1 MESSRGKGLAVVH
14 QHLVQAHLE
23 IAHGNS
29 TVARI
34 MFSNVVMVRVVMP
47 SPKDGVAA
55 ADGKGGRSARI
66 ISQRCATIKGVVATT
81 AAAALVGVISLG
93 TVVGHAAVDFP
104 GFPNSFQHCGDLD
117 SLVVSKPLVLC
128 GCAFSPTTFFIF
140 GRRFAEAYGLS
151 ELRFV
156 SLAAP
161 CQELLDA
168 CSFSVWDERPAVLLA
183 M

>member
-1 MESSRGKGLAVVH
+1 MENGRENGLAM
-14 QHLVQAHLE
+14 HLAQAHLG
-23 IAHGNS
+23 IALGSS

-34 MFSNVVMVRVVMP
+34 MFSNVVMVRAAMR
-47 SPKDGVAA
+47 SLKDGVAA
-55 ADGKGGRSARI
+55 HPVSSGRNAPR
-66 ISQRCATIKGVVATT
+66 ISQRCVGIESVVATT

-93 TVVGHAAVDFP
+93 TVVGHAAVDFL

-140 GRRFAEAYGLS
+140 GRSFAEAYGLS
-151 ELRFV
+151 ELWFV

>member
-47 SPKDGVAA
+47 SPKDGIAA

-81 AAAALVGVISLG
+81 AAAQLADAISLDMVAGRAAVKEIGLVFSPLRLVAASSTIQSSLVTRGVRGVRVWPNHDFFMLSVISI
-93 TVVGHAAVDFP
+93 FMP
-104 GFPNSFQHCGDLD
+104 RCGEFDNM
-117 SLVVSKPLVLC
+117 VVSRDPLGAWGAC
-128 GCAFSPTTFFIF
+128 
-140 GRRFAEAYGLS
+140 
-151 ELRFV
+151 
-156 SLAAP
+156 LA
-161 CQELLDA
+161 
-168 CSFSVWDERPAVLLA
+168 
-183 M
+183 